1 MLRSNNCGEL
11 RINDLDSQ
19 VSLCGWVHHI
29 RDLGKL
35 LFIDL
40 RDRYGTTQIYFDANN
55 KPELYQ
61 RAKQLGREYV
71 IQVIGTVKERS
82 NKNPKMPTGDI
93 EIDVEELMVLN
104 SSQIPPFTIED
115 DTDGS
120 EEMRLQY
127 RYLDLRRNA
136 MKDTLIFRHKLNLS
150 IRNFLS
156 EQDFLEIE
164 TPFLIKS
171 TPEGARDFIVPSRLN
186 PGNFYAL
193 PQSPQLLKQL
203 LMFAGMDRYFQI
215 VRCFRDEDFRAD
227 RQPEFTQL
235 DCEMSF
241 VKQEDILNLFE
252 NMMKNLFKK
261 LLDIDLPTFP
271 RLTYKEAMET
281 YGSDKPD
288 LRFDMPIINLSDK
301 LKGNGFKIF
310 DESEYIGG
318 LLLANQ
324 PSVSR
329 KHIDKFTEWVKNPQ
343 VGGSGLAYIRYVD
356 GQIKSS
362 ISQFFTNEFLQNVM
376 VSLNASTN
384 DILFIISGNKDKSL
398 KILGDFRL
406 YLAKEYNLIQKNIF
420 KPLWVIDFPMFE
432 WDEENK
438 RFTSSHHPFTSPL
451 EEDID
456 LLDTNP
462 SIARSNAYDLVMNGA
477 ELGGGSIRIH
487 DKNLQKKIFKLLNL
501 TDQEAEDKFGFFL
514 KALDY
519 GAPPH
524 GGIAFGIDRIV
535 AVMLGL
541 NSIRDVIAFPK
552 NNMGKDLMMQAP
564 APVSEEQLKELHIK
578 IQ

>member
-71 IQVIGTVKERS
+71 IQVIGTVRERS

-93 EIDVEELMVLN
+93 EIDVEELTVLN

-127 RYLDLRRNA
+127 RYLDLRRNV
-136 MKDTLIFRHKLNLS
+136 MKDTMIFRHKLNLS

-156 EQDFLEIE
+156 EKDFLEIE

-241 VKQEDILNLFE
+241 VKQEDILDLFE

-310 DESEYIGG
+310 DESEYVGG
-318 LLLANQ
+318 LLLDNQ

-406 YLAKEYNLIQKNIF
+406 YLAKQYNLIQKNIF

-432 WDEENK
+432 WDEETK

-456 LLDTNP
+456 LLETNP
-462 SIARSNAYDLVMNGA
+462 SIARSNAYDMVMNGA

-501 TDQEAEDKFGFFL
+501 TDQEAEDRFGFFL

>member
-19 VSLCGWVHHI
+19 VRLCGWVHHI

-71 IQVIGTVKERS
+71 IQVIGTVRERS

-93 EIDVEELMVLN
+93 EIDVEELIVLN

-127 RYLDLRRNA
+127 RYLDLRRNV
-136 MKDTLIFRHKLNLS
+136 MRETLIFRHKLNLS

-156 EQDFLEIE
+156 EKDFLEIE

-241 VKQEDILNLFE
+241 VKQEDILNIFE
-252 NMMKNLFKK
+252 NMMRNLFKK

-310 DESEYIGG
+310 DEAEYVGG

-329 KHIDKFTEWVKNPQ
+329 KHIDKFTEWVKSPQ
-343 VGGSGLAYIRYVD
+343 IGGSGLAYIRYVD
-356 GQIKSS
+356 GEIKSS
-362 ISQFFTNEFLQNVM
+362 ISQFFTNELLQDVM

-384 DILFIISGNKDKSL
+384 DILFIISGDKAKSL
-398 KILGDFRL
+398 KILGDLRL

-451 EEDID
+451 DEDID

-462 SIARSNAYDLVMNGA
+462 SIARSNAYDMVMNGA

-564 APVSEEQLKELHIK
+564 APVSDEQLKELHIK
-578 IQ
+578 VQ

>member
-19 VSLCGWVHHI
+19 VSLCGWVYHI

-40 RDRYGTTQIYFDANN
+40 RDRYGTTQIYFDATN

-61 RAKQLGREYV
+61 KAKQLGREYV
-71 IQVIGTVKERS
+71 IRVIGTVRERS

-93 EIDVEELMVLN
+93 EIDVEELIVLN

-127 RYLDLRRNA
+127 RYLDLRRNV

-156 EQDFLEIE
+156 EKDFLEIE

-261 LLDIDLPTFP
+261 LLNIDLPTFP
-271 RLTYKEAMET
+271 KLTYQEAMET

-301 LKGNGFKIF
+301 LMGNGFKIF
-310 DESEYIGG
+310 DESEYVGG

-343 VGGSGLAYIRYVD
+343 IGGSGLAYIRYVD
-356 GQIKSS
+356 GEIKSS
-362 ISQFFTNEFLQNVM
+362 ISQFFTNEFLQDVM
-376 VSLNASTN
+376 VSLNASKN
-384 DILFIISGNKDKSL
+384 DTLFIISGNKTKSL
-398 KILGDFRL
+398 KILGDLRL

-451 EEDID
+451 EEDIE

-462 SIARSNAYDLVMNGA
+462 SIARSNAYDMVMNGA

-552 NNMGKDLMMQAP
+552 NNMGRDLMMQAP

-578 IQ
+578 VQ

>member
-71 IQVIGTVKERS
+71 IQVIGTVRERS

>member
-71 IQVIGTVKERS
+71 IQVIGTVRERS

-127 RYLDLRRNA
+127 RYLDLRRNV
-136 MKDTLIFRHKLNLS
+136 MKDTMIFRHKLNLS

-156 EQDFLEIE
+156 EKDFLEIE

>member
-93 EIDVEELMVLN
+93 EIDVEELTVLN

-156 EQDFLEIE
+156 EKDFLEIE

-398 KILGDFRL
+398 KILGDLRL

>member
-61 RAKQLGREYV
+61 KAKQLGREYV
-71 IQVIGTVKERS
+71 IQVIGTVRERS

-93 EIDVEELMVLN
+93 EIDVEELTVLN

-156 EQDFLEIE
+156 EKDFLEIE

-288 LRFDMPIINLSDK
+288 LRFDMPIINLSDI

-310 DESEYIGG
+310 DESEFVGG

-376 VSLNASTN
+376 ISLNASTN

>member
-71 IQVIGTVKERS
+71 IQVIGTVRERS

-93 EIDVEELMVLN
+93 EIDVEELTVLN

-115 DTDGS
+115 NTDGS

-156 EQDFLEIE
+156 EKDFLEIE

-288 LRFDMPIINLSDK
+288 LRFDMPIINLSDI

-310 DESEYIGG
+310 DESEFVGG

-362 ISQFFTNEFLQNVM
+362 ISQFFTNEFLQKVM

>member
-93 EIDVEELMVLN
+93 EIDVEELTVLN

-156 EQDFLEIE
+156 EKDFLEIE

-376 VSLNASTN
+376 ISLNASTN

>member
-19 VSLCGWVHHI
+19 VRLCGWVHHI

-71 IQVIGTVKERS
+71 IQVIGTVRERS

-93 EIDVEELMVLN
+93 EIDVEELIVLN

-115 DTDGS
+115 ETDGS

-127 RYLDLRRNA
+127 RYLDLRRNV
-136 MKDTLIFRHKLNLS
+136 MRETLIFRHKLNLS

-156 EQDFLEIE
+156 EKDFLEIE

-252 NMMKNLFKK
+252 NMMRNLFKK

-310 DESEYIGG
+310 DEAEYVGG

-329 KHIDKFTEWVKNPQ
+329 KHIDKFTEWVKSPQ
-343 VGGSGLAYIRYVD
+343 IGGSGLAYIRYVD
-356 GQIKSS
+356 GEIKSS
-362 ISQFFTNEFLQNVM
+362 ISQFFTNELLQDVM
-376 VSLNASTN
+376 ASLNASTN
-384 DILFIISGNKDKSL
+384 DILFIISGDKTKSL
-398 KILGDFRL
+398 KILGDLRL

-451 EEDID
+451 DEDID

-462 SIARSNAYDLVMNGA
+462 SIARSNAYDMVMNGA

-564 APVSEEQLKELHIK
+564 APVSDEQLKELHIK
-578 IQ
+578 LQ

>member
-93 EIDVEELMVLN
+93 EIDVEELTVLN

-398 KILGDFRL
+398 KILGDLRL

>member
-19 VSLCGWVHHI
+19 VRLCGWVHHI

-71 IQVIGTVKERS
+71 IQVIGTVRERS

-93 EIDVEELMVLN
+93 EIDVEELIVLN

-127 RYLDLRRNA
+127 RYLDLRRNV
-136 MKDTLIFRHKLNLS
+136 MRETLIFRHKLNLS

-156 EQDFLEIE
+156 EKDFLEIE

-241 VKQEDILNLFE
+241 VKQEDILNIFE
-252 NMMKNLFKK
+252 NMMRNLFKK

-310 DESEYIGG
+310 DEAEYVGG

-329 KHIDKFTEWVKNPQ
+329 KHIDKFTEWVKSPQ
-343 VGGSGLAYIRYVD
+343 IGGSGLAYIRYVD
-356 GQIKSS
+356 GEIKSS
-362 ISQFFTNEFLQNVM
+362 ISQFFTNELLQDVM
-376 VSLNASTN
+376 ASLNASTN
-384 DILFIISGNKDKSL
+384 DILFIISGDKAKSL
-398 KILGDFRL
+398 KILGDLRL

-451 EEDID
+451 DEDID

-462 SIARSNAYDLVMNGA
+462 SIARSNAYDMVMNGA

-564 APVSEEQLKELHIK
+564 APVSDEQLKELHIK
-578 IQ
+578 VQ

>member
-71 IQVIGTVKERS
+71 IQVIGTVRERS
-82 NKNPKMPTGDI
+82 NKNPKMLTGDI
-93 EIDVEELMVLN
+93 EIDVEELTVLN

>member
-71 IQVIGTVKERS
+71 IQVIGTVRERS

-127 RYLDLRRNA
+127 RYLDLRRNV
-136 MKDTLIFRHKLNLS
+136 MKDTMIFRHKLNLS

-288 LRFDMPIINLSDK
+288 LRFDMPIINLSDI

-310 DESEYIGG
+310 DESEYVGG

-376 VSLNASTN
+376 ISLNASTN

>member
-93 EIDVEELMVLN
+93 EIDVEELTVLN

-127 RYLDLRRNA
+127 RYLDLRRNV
-136 MKDTLIFRHKLNLS
+136 MKDTMIFRHKLNLS

-398 KILGDFRL
+398 KILGDLRL

>member
-93 EIDVEELMVLN
+93 EIDVEELTVLN

-376 VSLNASTN
+376 ISLNASTN
-384 DILFIISGNKDKSL
+384 DILFIISGNKGKSL
-398 KILGDFRL
+398 KILGDLRL

>member
-11 RINDLDSQ
+11 RINDLNSQ

-61 RAKQLGREYV
+61 SAKKLGREYV
-71 IQVIGTVKERS
+71 IHVIGTVRERS

-93 EIDVEELMVLN
+93 EIDVDTLKVLN
-104 SSQIPPFTIED
+104 TSEIPPFTIED

-127 RYLDLRRNA
+127 RYLDLRRNV
-136 MKDTLIFRHKLNLS
+136 MKNTMIFRHKLNLS

-156 EQDFLEIE
+156 EKGFLEIE

-241 VKQEDILNLFE
+241 VEQDDILNLFE
-252 NMMKNLFKK
+252 DMMRYLFRN
-261 LLDIDLPTFP
+261 LLDIDLPIFP
-271 RLTYKEAMET
+271 RLTYREAMET

-288 LRFDMPIINLSDK
+288 LRFDMPIINLSDT
-301 LKGNGFKIF
+301 LKGKGFKIF
-310 DESEYIGG
+310 DNSEYIGG
-318 LLLANQ
+318 LLLINQ
-324 PSVSR
+324 PDVSR
-329 KHIDKFTEWVKNPQ
+329 KQIDKLTEWVKNPQ
-343 VGGSGLAYIRYVD
+343 VGGSGLAYVRLVD
-356 GQIKSS
+356 NEIKSS
-362 ISQFFTNEFLQNVM
+362 ITQFFSNDFLQNLM
-376 VSLNASTN
+376 KSLNASNN
-384 DILFIISGNKDKSL
+384 DTLFIISGNRNKSL
-398 KILGDFRL
+398 EILGNLRL
-406 YLAKEYNLIQKNIF
+406 HLAKQYQLIQKNIY
-420 KPLWVIDFPMFE
+420 KPLWVIDFPMFD
-432 WDEENK
+432 WDEENQ

-451 EEDID
+451 LSDIE
-456 LLDTNP
+456 LLDSNP
-462 SIARSNAYDLVMNGA
+462 SLARSNAYDMVMNGA

-487 DKNLQKKIFKLLNL
+487 DKFLQKKVFKLLNL

-552 NNMGKDLMMQAP
+552 NNMGRDLMMQAP
-564 APVSEEQLKELHIK
+564 APVTADQLKELHLK

>member
-19 VSLCGWVHHI
+19 VRLCGWVHHI

-71 IQVIGTVKERS
+71 IQVIGTVRERS

-93 EIDVEELMVLN
+93 EIDVEELIVLN

-127 RYLDLRRNA
+127 RYLDLRRNV
-136 MKDTLIFRHKLNLS
+136 MRETLIFRHKLNLS

-156 EQDFLEIE
+156 EKDFLEIE

-241 VKQEDILNLFE
+241 VKQEDILNIFE
-252 NMMKNLFKK
+252 NMMRNLFKK

-310 DESEYIGG
+310 DEAEYVGG

-329 KHIDKFTEWVKNPQ
+329 KHIDKFTEWVKSPQ
-343 VGGSGLAYIRYVD
+343 IGGSGLAYIRYVD
-356 GQIKSS
+356 GEIKSS
-362 ISQFFTNEFLQNVM
+362 ISQFFTNELLQDVM

-384 DILFIISGNKDKSL
+384 DILFIISGDKAKSL
-398 KILGDFRL
+398 KILGDLRL

-451 EEDID
+451 DEDID

-462 SIARSNAYDLVMNGA
+462 SIARSNAYDMVMNGA

-564 APVSEEQLKELHIK
+564 APVSDEQLKE
-578 IQ
+578 

>member
-71 IQVIGTVKERS
+71 IQVIGTVRERS

-127 RYLDLRRNA
+127 RYLDLRRNV
-136 MKDTLIFRHKLNLS
+136 MKDTMIFRHKLNLS

>member
-93 EIDVEELMVLN
+93 EIDVEELTVLN

-156 EQDFLEIE
+156 EKDFLEIE

-288 LRFDMPIINLSDK
+288 LRFDMPIINLSDI

>member
-93 EIDVEELMVLN
+93 EIDVEELTVLN

-156 EQDFLEIE
+156 EKDFLEIE

-288 LRFDMPIINLSDK
+288 LRFDMPIINLSDI

-310 DESEYIGG
+310 DESEYVGG

-376 VSLNASTN
+376 ISLNASTN

>member
-19 VSLCGWVHHI
+19 VRLCGWVHHI

-71 IQVIGTVKERS
+71 IQVIGTVRERS

-93 EIDVEELMVLN
+93 EIDVEELIVLN

-127 RYLDLRRNA
+127 RYLDLRRNV
-136 MKDTLIFRHKLNLS
+136 MRETLIFRHKLNLS

-156 EQDFLEIE
+156 EKDFLEIE

-241 VKQEDILNLFE
+241 VKQEDILNIFE
-252 NMMKNLFKK
+252 NMMRNLFKK

-310 DESEYIGG
+310 DEAEYVGG

-329 KHIDKFTEWVKNPQ
+329 KHIDKFTEWVKSPQ
-343 VGGSGLAYIRYVD
+343 IGGSGLAYIRYVD
-356 GQIKSS
+356 GEIKSS
-362 ISQFFTNEFLQNVM
+362 ISQFFTNELLQDVM

-384 DILFIISGNKDKSL
+384 DILFIISGDKAKSL
-398 KILGDFRL
+398 KILGDLRL

-451 EEDID
+451 DEDID

-462 SIARSNAYDLVMNGA
+462 SIARSNAYDMVMNGA

-564 APVSEEQLKELHIK
+564 APLSDEQLKELHIK
-578 IQ
+578 LQ

>member
-19 VSLCGWVHHI
+19 VRLCGWVHHI

-71 IQVIGTVKERS
+71 IQVIGTVRERS

-93 EIDVEELMVLN
+93 EIDVEELIVLN

-115 DTDGS
+115 ETDGS

-127 RYLDLRRNA
+127 RYLDLRRNV
-136 MKDTLIFRHKLNLS
+136 MRETLIFRHKLNLS

-156 EQDFLEIE
+156 EKDFLEIE

-252 NMMKNLFKK
+252 NMMRNLFKK

-281 YGSDKPD
+281 YGSNKPD

-310 DESEYIGG
+310 DEAEYVGG

-329 KHIDKFTEWVKNPQ
+329 KHIDKFIEWVKSPQ

-356 GQIKSS
+356 GEIKSS
-362 ISQFFTNEFLQNVM
+362 ISQFFTNELLQDVM
-376 VSLNASTN
+376 ASLNASTN
-384 DILFIISGNKDKSL
+384 DILFIISGDKAKSL
-398 KILGDFRL
+398 KILGDLRL

-451 EEDID
+451 DEDID

-462 SIARSNAYDLVMNGA
+462 SIARSNAYDMVMNGA

-564 APVSEEQLKELHIK
+564 APVSDEQLKELHIK
-578 IQ
+578 VQ

>member
-1 MLRSNNCGEL
+1 
-11 RINDLDSQ
+11 
-19 VSLCGWVHHI
+19 
-29 RDLGKL
+29 
-35 LFIDL
+35 
-40 RDRYGTTQIYFDANN
+40 
-55 KPELYQ
+55 
-61 RAKQLGREYV
+61 
-71 IQVIGTVKERS
+71 
-82 NKNPKMPTGDI
+82 
-93 EIDVEELMVLN
+93 VLN

-127 RYLDLRRNA
+127 RYLDLRRNV
-136 MKDTLIFRHKLNLS
+136 MKDTMIFRHKLNLS

>member
-71 IQVIGTVKERS
+71 IQVIGTVRERS
-82 NKNPKMPTGDI
+82 NKNPKIPTGDI
-93 EIDVEELMVLN
+93 EIDVEELTVLN

-127 RYLDLRRNA
+127 RYLDLRRNV
-136 MKDTLIFRHKLNLS
+136 MKDTMIFRHKLNLS

-156 EQDFLEIE
+156 EKNFLEIE

-241 VKQEDILNLFE
+241 VKQEDILDLFE

-310 DESEYIGG
+310 DESEYVGG

-329 KHIDKFTEWVKNPQ
+329 KHIDKFTEWVKSPQ

-356 GQIKSS
+356 GEIKSS
-362 ISQFFTNEFLQNVM
+362 ISQFFTNEFLQDVM
-376 VSLNASTN
+376 GSVNASTN

-398 KILGDFRL
+398 KILGDLRL

-462 SIARSNAYDLVMNGA
+462 SIARSNAYDMVMNGA

>member
-71 IQVIGTVKERS
+71 IQVIGTVRERS

-127 RYLDLRRNA
+127 RYLDLRRNV
-136 MKDTLIFRHKLNLS
+136 MKDTMIFRHKLNLS

-376 VSLNASTN
+376 ISLNASTN
-384 DILFIISGNKDKSL
+384 DILFIISGNKGKSL
-398 KILGDFRL
+398 KILGDLRL

>member
-93 EIDVEELMVLN
+93 EIDVEELTVLN

-156 EQDFLEIE
+156 EKDFLEIE

-288 LRFDMPIINLSDK
+288 LRFDMPIINLSDI

-310 DESEYIGG
+310 DESEYVGG

>member
-11 RINDLDSQ
+11 RINDLNSQ

-61 RAKQLGREYV
+61 SAKKLGREYV
-71 IQVIGTVKERS
+71 IHVIGTVRERS

-93 EIDVEELMVLN
+93 EIDVDTLKVLN
-104 SSQIPPFTIED
+104 TSEIPPFTIED

-127 RYLDLRRNA
+127 RYLDLRRNV
-136 MKDTLIFRHKLNLS
+136 MKNTMIFRHKLNLS

-156 EQDFLEIE
+156 EKGFLEIE

-241 VKQEDILNLFE
+241 VEQDDILNLFE
-252 NMMKNLFKK
+252 DMMRYLFRN
-261 LLDIDLPTFP
+261 LLDIDLPIFP
-271 RLTYKEAMET
+271 RLTYREAMET

-288 LRFDMPIINLSDK
+288 LRFDMPIINLSDT
-301 LKGNGFKIF
+301 LKGKGFKIF
-310 DESEYIGG
+310 DNSEYIGG
-318 LLLANQ
+318 LLLINQ
-324 PSVSR
+324 PDVSR
-329 KHIDKFTEWVKNPQ
+329 KQIDKLTEWVKNPQ
-343 VGGSGLAYIRYVD
+343 VGGSGLAYVRLVD
-356 GQIKSS
+356 NEIKSS
-362 ISQFFTNEFLQNVM
+362 ITQFFSNDFLQNLM
-376 VSLNASTN
+376 KSINASNN
-384 DILFIISGNKDKSL
+384 DTLFIISGNRNKSL
-398 KILGDFRL
+398 EILGNLRL
-406 YLAKEYNLIQKNIF
+406 HLAKQYQLIQKNIY
-420 KPLWVIDFPMFE
+420 KPLWVIDFPMFD
-432 WDEENK
+432 WDEENH

-451 EEDID
+451 LSDIE
-456 LLDTNP
+456 LLDSNP
-462 SIARSNAYDLVMNGA
+462 SLARSNAYDMVMNGA

-487 DKNLQKKIFKLLNL
+487 DKFLQKKVFKLLNL

-552 NNMGKDLMMQAP
+552 NNMGRDLMMQAP
-564 APVSEEQLKELHIK
+564 APVTADQLKELHLK

>member
-61 RAKQLGREYV
+61 KAKQLGREYV
-71 IQVIGTVKERS
+71 IQVIGTVRERS

-93 EIDVEELMVLN
+93 EIDVEELTVLN

-438 RFTSSHHPFTSPL
+438 RFTSLHHPFTSPL

-564 APVSEEQLKELHIK
+564 APVSEEHLKELHIK

>member
-19 VSLCGWVHHI
+19 VRLCGWVHHI

-71 IQVIGTVKERS
+71 IQVIGTVRERS

-93 EIDVEELMVLN
+93 EIDVEELIVLN

-115 DTDGS
+115 ETDGS

-127 RYLDLRRNA
+127 RYLDLRRNV
-136 MKDTLIFRHKLNLS
+136 MRETLIFRHKLNLS

-156 EQDFLEIE
+156 EKDFLEIE

-241 VKQEDILNLFE
+241 VKQEDILNIFE
-252 NMMKNLFKK
+252 NMMRNLFKK

-271 RLTYKEAMET
+271 RLTYNEAMET

-310 DESEYIGG
+310 DEAEYVGG

-329 KHIDKFTEWVKNPQ
+329 KHIDKFTEWVKSPQ
-343 VGGSGLAYIRYVD
+343 IGGSGLAYIRYVD
-356 GQIKSS
+356 GEIKSS
-362 ISQFFTNEFLQNVM
+362 ISQFFTNELLQDVM

-384 DILFIISGNKDKSL
+384 DILFIISGDKAKSL
-398 KILGDFRL
+398 KILGDLRL

-451 EEDID
+451 DEDID

-462 SIARSNAYDLVMNGA
+462 YIARSNAYDMVMNGA

-564 APVSEEQLKELHIK
+564 APVSDEQLKELHIK
-578 IQ
+578 VQ

>member
-93 EIDVEELMVLN
+93 EIDVEELTVLN

>member
-11 RINDLDSQ
+11 RINDLDRQ

-55 KPELYQ
+55 KPDLYQ
-61 RAKQLGREYV
+61 RSKQLGREYV
-71 IQVIGTVKERS
+71 IQVIGIVRERS

-93 EIDVEELMVLN
+93 EINVEELTVLN

-156 EQDFLEIE
+156 EKDFLEIE

-310 DESEYIGG
+310 DESEYVGG

-362 ISQFFTNEFLQNVM
+362 LSQFFTNEFLQNVM
-376 VSLNASTN
+376 ISVNASTN

-462 SIARSNAYDLVMNGA
+462 SIARSNAYDMVMNGA

-552 NNMGKDLMMQAP
+552 NNMGRDLMMQAP

-578 IQ
+578 VQ

>member
-71 IQVIGTVKERS
+71 IQVIGTVRERS

-93 EIDVEELMVLN
+93 EIDVEELTVLN

-127 RYLDLRRNA
+127 RYLDLRRNV
-136 MKDTLIFRHKLNLS
+136 MKDTMIFRHKLNLS

-438 RFTSSHHPFTSPL
+438 RFTSLHHPFTSPL

>member
-71 IQVIGTVKERS
+71 IQVIGTVRERS

-93 EIDVEELMVLN
+93 EIDVEELTVLN

-127 RYLDLRRNA
+127 RYLDLRRNV
-136 MKDTLIFRHKLNLS
+136 MKDTMIFRHKLNLS

-462 SIARSNAYDLVMNGA
+462 SIVRSNAYDMVMNGA

>member
-127 RYLDLRRNA
+127 RYLDLRRNV
-136 MKDTLIFRHKLNLS
+136 MKDTMIFRHKLNLS

-156 EQDFLEIE
+156 EKDFLEIE

-241 VKQEDILNLFE
+241 VKQEDILDLFE

-310 DESEYIGG
+310 DESEYVGG
-318 LLLANQ
+318 LLLDNQ

-329 KHIDKFTEWVKNPQ
+329 KHIDKFTEWVKSPQ

-362 ISQFFTNEFLQNVM
+362 ISQFFTNEFLQDVM
-376 VSLNASTN
+376 SSLNASTN

-406 YLAKEYNLIQKNIF
+406 YLAKQYNLIQKNIF

-432 WDEENK
+432 WDEETK

-456 LLDTNP
+456 LLETNP
-462 SIARSNAYDLVMNGA
+462 SIARSNAYDMVMNGA

>member
-19 VSLCGWVHHI
+19 VRLCGWVHHI

-71 IQVIGTVKERS
+71 IQVIGTVRERS

-93 EIDVEELMVLN
+93 EIDVEELIVLN

-127 RYLDLRRNA
+127 RYLDLRRNV
-136 MKDTLIFRHKLNLS
+136 MRETLIFRHKLNLS

-156 EQDFLEIE
+156 EKDFLEIE

-252 NMMKNLFKK
+252 NMMRNLFKK

-271 RLTYKEAMET
+271 RLTYNEAMET

-310 DESEYIGG
+310 DEAEYVGG

-329 KHIDKFTEWVKNPQ
+329 KHIDKFTEWVKSPQ
-343 VGGSGLAYIRYVD
+343 IGGSGLAYIRYVD
-356 GQIKSS
+356 GEIKSS
-362 ISQFFTNEFLQNVM
+362 ISQFFTNELLQDVM
-376 VSLNASTN
+376 ASLNASTN
-384 DILFIISGNKDKSL
+384 DILFIISGDKAKSL
-398 KILGDFRL
+398 KILGDLRL

-462 SIARSNAYDLVMNGA
+462 SIARSNAYDMVMNGA

-564 APVSEEQLKELHIK
+564 APVSDEQLKELHIK
-578 IQ
+578 VQ

>member
-93 EIDVEELMVLN
+93 EIDVEELTVLN

-156 EQDFLEIE
+156 EKDFLEIE

-288 LRFDMPIINLSDK
+288 LRFDMPIINLSDI

-310 DESEYIGG
+310 DESEYVGG

-376 VSLNASTN
+376 ISLNASTN

-398 KILGDFRL
+398 KILGDLRL